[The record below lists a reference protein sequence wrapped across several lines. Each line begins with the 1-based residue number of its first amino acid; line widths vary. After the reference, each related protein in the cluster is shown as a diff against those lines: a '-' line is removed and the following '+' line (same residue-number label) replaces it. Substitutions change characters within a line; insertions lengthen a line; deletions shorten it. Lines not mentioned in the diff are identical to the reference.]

1 MPIRI
6 NITEGRSSAK
16 GMRVAWT
23 SSTQPPN
30 IHGLLPEAPSAFS
43 IGFWTSYIL
52 IHRTPIYSTTQRR
65 RVLHWGCFLV
75 SWEVSCSVWGFF
87 WFFWGFLLF
96 GWLLLLGF
104 VLDSF
109 SFLIIKFK
117 AVKAG
122 KSNSLQYKV
131 LCVPHSERDY
141 CSPRGSEAKSTTKQK
156 LIENTKQENQTTTTK
171 KSTTNRKSNSGLGKK
186 KNNIYMWSVVCF
198 ECSDIKLWFKS
209 NSGVT
214 ATISE

>member
-6 NITEGRSSAK
+6 NITEGGSAAK

-23 SSTQPPN
+23 SSTQPPS

-65 RVLHWGCFLV
+65 RVLHSCCFLV
-75 SWEVSCSVWGFF
+75 SWEVSCLVWVFF
-87 WFFWGFLLF
+87 FFVCFLDFLLF

-109 SFLIIKFK
+109 SCLIIKSK
-117 AVKAG
+117 VVKAG

-171 KSTTNRKSNSGLGKK
+171 KSTTNRKSNSDLEKK
-186 KNNIYMWSVVCF
+186 K
-198 ECSDIKLWFKS
+198 
-209 NSGVT
+209 
-214 ATISE
+214 